1 MSLNSLYILIIRYF
15 FVMLTLLLLTGLWM
29 FIEHTTLSVEG
40 VMRYYEP
47 KSFFGLLETVSPH
60 LFGMG
65 LVVFILTHFF
75 AVVKGITQQKFWL
88 YALFVLM
95 LLSNFSGF
103 LIEESL
109 LVVAIIKLLSTLLFL
124 VFSFIV
130 MIHLS
135 LKIKA

>member
-1 MSLNSLYILIIRYF
+1 MSLNYLYILIIRYF
-15 FVMLTLLLLTGLWM
+15 FVMLILLLLTGLWM

-75 AVVKGITQQKFWL
+75 AVVKGINQQKFWL

-95 LLSNFSGF
+95 FLSNFSGF

-124 VFSFIV
+124 VSSFIV